1 MLPVL
6 NGVVVQSYGFRQHLP
21 VGKPEIAAE
30 FLNSWG
36 IDEIVCV
43 DIRAGIR
50 GDSVSP
56 EMIQKVSSRCFAP
69 LTAGGGINKIEQADR
84 LIHSGADKL
93 CFNRIFFENPA
104 FIKSIASKYGDQC
117 VVISIDALK
126 SENDWKVYD
135 YASGTTRKES
145 LQESLKMAEEAGAGE
160 IILNA
165 VHKDG
170 SFEGFDI
177 PMFQEACRHVNVP
190 LLACGGARNGF
201 DFVKLFK
208 ETSVSAGCAGNF
220 FNFSEHSVN
229 VTKKIL
235 AESGI
240 DIRIEVQSDYS
251 ENQISPSARL
261 LKKDEDA
268 LEQLLYVK
276 IEKEVI

>member
-21 VGKPEIAAE
+21 IGKPEIAAE

-36 IDEIVCV
+36 IDEIICV

-50 GDSVSP
+50 GAYVSP

-69 LTAGGGINKIEQADR
+69 LTAGGGINNIEQADR

-93 CFNRIFFENPA
+93 CFNRIFFQNPA
-104 FIKSIASKYGDQC
+104 FIQSIASKYGNQC

-126 SENDWKVYD
+126 IGSEWKVYD

-145 LQESLKMAEEAGAGE
+145 LQESLTRAEEVGAGE

-177 PMFQEACRHVNVP
+177 PLFHEAFRHVNVP
-190 LLACGGARNGF
+190 ILACGGARNGF
-201 DFVKLFK
+201 DFVNLFK

-229 VTKKIL
+229 ITKKIL

-240 DIRIEVQSDYS
+240 GIRIEVQSDYS
-251 ENQISPSARL
+251 ENPISPAGRL
-261 LKKDEDA
+261 LKKNENV
-268 LEQLLYVK
+268 LEKLLYVK
-276 IEKEVI
+276 IEREVI

>member
-1 MLPVL
+1 
-6 NGVVVQSYGFRQHLP
+6 
-21 VGKPEIAAE
+21 
-30 FLNSWG
+30 
-36 IDEIVCV
+36 
-43 DIRAGIR
+43 
-50 GDSVSP
+50 
-56 EMIQKVSSRCFAP
+56 MIQKVSSRCFAP